1 MKVNVMPFVLRNI
14 VRFVHL
20 TSKKVYH
27 HPTKMD
33 NNNFVMAFWHGD
45 GIMQSFNY
53 KEFKPNGNLKAI
65 ISEHKDGA
73 MMSSIVAGMG
83 IGTIKGSSSRGGVK
97 ALIGAIKAL
106 KEGFDV
112 SITPDGPRGPIYSVA
127 DGIVALS
134 QKINKPIVC
143 FCSKPQTFWQFN
155 SWDKYKLP
163 KPFGTIHYYTS
174 EPFSIDG
181 MEMDEAKKLIK
192 STLEHLGE

>member
-1 MKVNVMPFVLRNI
+1 
-14 VRFVHL
+14 
-20 TSKKVYH
+20 
-27 HPTKMD
+27 MD
-33 NNNFVMAFWHGD
+33 NESFVMAFWHGD

-53 KEFKPNGNLKAI
+53 KAYKPNGNLKAI

-73 MMSSIVAGMG
+73 MMSRIVSGMG
-83 IGTIKGSSSRGGVK
+83 IGTIKGSSSKGGVK
-97 ALIGAIKAL
+97 ALIGAINAI
-106 KEGFDV
+106 KEGYDV

-127 DGIVALS
+127 DGIVALA
-134 QKINKPIVC
+134 QKTDAKIVG
-143 FCSKPQTFWQFN
+143 FCSKPQNFWQFN

-174 EPFSIDG
+174 EPFSIKG